1 VGGKGDAMRRVTQGP
16 LTSARRAVL
25 VQQGVWDTPLESMPL
40 AMGYLK
46 AMVMQDPALRDE
58 VDVEI
63 ANFRGGESV
72 THMADVLFR
81 DGVPDVMA
89 FSVFGWNYHQ
99 FGALSETFKQL
110 NPDGWVIWGGTHVAN
125 QGDRVFRLYPWVDAV
140 INGEGEYVFC
150 ELLAAYLDDVERT
163 DLGTID
169 GITYKT
175 PGGGSATTTDRERIQ
190 NLDDIPSPFLTGAL
204 PLSDEHGRFPYDM
217 ALMETARGCPYKCAF
232 CYWGGATGQK
242 MRAFSRERLREE
254 IELFAQN
261 KVDTIYLC
269 DSNFG
274 MRPADED
281 FVEDVIE
288 IKERY
293 GYPRAIETAWAKN
306 KSKTFYSIVPKMK
319 QAGLHSSFTLALQTL
334 TETSLDLMKRRNMR
348 LNDWEELVGWL
359 RGEGMDCY
367 VELIWGTPGER
378 PETFIEGYDRLA
390 VHIPRIATYP
400 LLLLPNTHYVEERE
414 EFGFVTLRGRSDDFE
429 YVLAHKTMSMFDN
442 RDMQRFLLWARISA
456 ENMFF
461 RLVWP
466 VLRTYVGMPQSEI
479 LLSLADW
486 FDKCADPNADDLR
499 ASENQLGD
507 PTSVPRGIRA
517 LYAGPGV
524 DALLRQWWD
533 EEIVPRIAPE
543 ARDFL
548 TDVFRY
554 DLLTRPIMDDEGKE
568 LEGYELVSIDD
579 ELYYTR
585 GPEPFRFDPETITTH
600 VKAEST
606 DVPATSPCEVSFR
619 YSAGYHEQ
627 FENMEMAA
635 HFLGE
640 PTTVAPLSQLPL
652 DEGEV
657 LVTEGASPAAS
668 GEEYAS

>member
-1 VGGKGDAMRRVTQGP
+1 VTRQATQASP
-16 LTSARRAVL
+16 SLRTRKAVL
-25 VQQGVWDTPLESMPL
+25 IQQGVWDAPLESMPL

-46 AMVMQDPALRDE
+46 AMAMQDDRLKSE
-58 VDVEI
+58 IDVEI
-63 ANFRGGESV
+63 SNFRGGSTV

-81 DGVPDVMA
+81 DGFPDVLA
-89 FSVFGWNYHQ
+89 CSVFGWNYHQ
-99 FGALSETFKQL
+99 FGALSETFKQMR
-110 NPDGWVIWGGTHVAN
+110 PDGWVIWGGTHVAH
-125 QGDRVFRLYPWVDAV
+125 QAERVFRLYPWVDAV

-150 ELLAAYLDDVERT
+150 DLLAAYLEDVDRH
-163 DLGTID
+163 DLGAID
-169 GITYKT
+169 GLSYQDGD
-175 PGGGSATTTDRERIQ
+175 GGTATTPERDRIQ
-190 NLDDIPSPFLTGAL
+190 VLDDIPSPFLTGAL

-242 MRAFSRERLREE
+242 MRAFSRDRLREE
-254 IELFAQN
+254 VELFAQN

-274 MRPADED
+274 MRPADEE
-281 FVEDVIE
+281 FVEDVIK

-306 KSKTFYSIVPKMK
+306 KSKTFYSIVPQMK
-319 QAGLHSSFTLALQTL
+319 EAGLHSSFTLALQTL
-334 TETSLDLMKRRNMR
+334 TETALDLMKRRNMR

-367 VELIWGTPGER
+367 VELIWGTPGETT
-378 PETFIEGYDRLA
+378 ESFIEGYDRLA

-400 LLLLPNTHYVEERE
+400 LLLLPNTHYTEERD

-429 YVLAHKTMSMFDN
+429 YVLAHKTMSMEDN
-442 RDMQRFLLWARISA
+442 RNMQRFLLWARSSA

-461 RLVWP
+461 RLLWL
-466 VLRTYVGMPQSEI
+466 VLRTYAGMSQSDI
-479 LLSLADW
+479 LLSLAEW
-486 FDKCADPNADDLR
+486 FDKCPDKYADGLR

-507 PTSVPRGIRA
+507 PTAVPNAIRA

-533 EEIVPRIAPE
+533 EEILPRVAPE
-543 ARDFL
+543 THAFL

-554 DLLTRPIMDDEGKE
+554 DLSTRPIMDDEGKD
-568 LEGYELVSIDD
+568 LDGYELVSIDD

-585 GPEPFRFDPETITTH
+585 GPEPYHFTPETIVAQ
-600 VKAEST
+600 VKAET
-606 DVPATSPCEVSFR
+606 TGIPAESRCEVSFR
-619 YSAGYHEQ
+619 YNAGYHEQ

-640 PTTVAPLSQLPL
+640 PTEVAPLSQLPL
-652 DEGEV
+652 DGDV
-657 LVTEGASPAAS
+657 LVADG
-668 GEEYAS
+668 